1 MKIIEQSVEFVDE
14 PDWNDLV
21 KHLETCG
28 RICYKSEQKIKAN
41 SANGFVK
48 KIINLGHESVLEHAG
63 FTVKFTCDRGISHQ
77 IVRHRIASYSQE
89 STRYCNYINEEF
101 GSEICVIKPFF
112 FDEASDNYK
121 IWYEACLQSEKNY
134 FDLIKNGAKPEE
146 ARSVLPNSLKTDLV
160 MTANMREWRHFL
172 KLRTSVGAHPQI
184 RQLSLDLLNKLLER
198 ANVLFSDL
206 SIKDKIL

>member
-1 MKIIEQSVEFVDE
+1 M
-14 PDWNDLV
+14 
-21 KHLETCG
+21 
-28 RICYKSEQKIKAN
+28 
-41 SANGFVK
+41 
-48 KIINLGHESVLEHAG
+48 
-63 FTVKFTCDRGISHQ
+63 
-77 IVRHRIASYSQE
+77 
-89 STRYCNYINEEF
+89 
-101 GSEICVIKPFF
+101 
-112 FDEASDNYK
+112 
-121 IWYEACLQSEKNY
+121 QSEKNY

-206 SIKDKIL
+206 SSKDKI

>member
-1 MKIIEQSVEFVDE
+1 MKIINQSVEFIDE
-14 PDWNDLV
+14 PDWDLLL

-77 IVRHRIASYSQE
+77 IVRHRLASYSQE
-89 STRYCNYINEEF
+89 STRYCNYINKEF

-112 FDEASDNYK
+112 FDEKSYNYK

-134 FDLIKNGAKPEE
+134 FALIKNGAKPEE

-172 KLRTSVGAHPQI
+172 KLRTAPEAHPQI
-184 RQLSLDLLNKLLER
+184 RQLSIILLNKLLER
-198 ANVLFSDL
+198 ANVLFADISG
-206 SIKDKIL
+206 

>member
-1 MKIIEQSVEFVDE
+1 MKVIDQSVEFIDE
-14 PDWNDLV
+14 PDWNLLL

-28 RICYKSEQKIKAN
+28 RICYKSEQKIVAN
-41 SANGFVK
+41 SANGFIK

-77 IVRHRIASYSQE
+77 IVRHRLASYSQE
-89 STRYCNYINEEF
+89 STRYCNYINKEF

-112 FDEASDNYK
+112 FDEKSENYK
-121 IWYEACLQSEKNY
+121 IWYEACLQSEKKY
-134 FDLIKNGAKPEE
+134 FALIKNGAKPEE

-172 KLRTSVGAHPQI
+172 KLRTAPEAHPQI
-184 RQLSLDLLNKLLER
+184 RQLSIILLNKLLER
-198 ANVLFSDL
+198 ANVLFADISG
-206 SIKDKIL
+206 